1 MWPGAGGGPRAREQE
16 AAEVE
21 SPTQPPPPVPSTA
34 WGLAL
39 SRPRVHPCF
48 VTPWTVPDTP
58 GVQRGAGAWL
68 SAWELT
74 DPRVWL
80 SAWEL
85 MDTRAQLKPAS
96 LWLGEGKAEPPGDPS
111 PRDDSL
117 QWPSPP
123 GGPPGLRGWAWDS
136 W

>member
-1 MWPGAGGGPRAREQE
+1 MRPGVGGGPCAREQE

-48 VTPWTVPDTP
+48 VTPWAVPDIL
-58 GVQRGAGAWL
+58 GVQRGAGARLSAQGLMDTGARL

-80 SAWEL
+80 SWEL
-85 MDTRAQLKPAS
+85 MDTGAWLKPAS
-96 LWLGEGKAEPPGDPS
+96 LWLGEGKAEPHGDPR

-117 QWPSPP
+117 
-123 GGPPGLRGWAWDS
+123 R
-136 W
+136 